1 MIKDLFSHKIHS
13 SKPEWSEKLIELA
26 CIFKEFDG
34 QLYDKKAIE
43 KRLQSISSRATFVA
57 RDPSKFRDEISAY
70 PAYLGLYRFELVND
84 KWHFFLS
91 ETAKRYLTIEE
102 PNVSAFML
110 LQLSL
115 FQYPNGMGVAYY
127 SNSNKFRIQANTR
140 DRTLEIIK
148 KGIHISPLRL
158 ICKALEADA
167 NLKQIS
173 IFEAKINAKEL
184 FTLANQ
190 SAINSKILPRLSDV
204 KSILTKSRNNLLF
217 PPNHF
222 ENRSH
227 ILNHTDFIKSNRG
240 VMSIRQ
246 PINEVDR
253 KDLQRKFE
261 TLCNLDVRFEG
272 FDNATTE
279 EELGKVISTGSWSN
293 YFDSITTLSAELIEI
308 LANDTI
314 SNILESDVLN
324 VTDSPKPKK
333 DAPLTYP
340 FKKRGTRISPSSN
353 TSKKTQFADPEVTK
367 IKRQRSNLSHKLIL
381 QQLDE
386 YLRGI
391 GAEPYENEHI
401 DLFAKIPRDGK
412 FLFEVK
418 SVFGNNL
425 LSQTRKGISQLYE
438 YRFRYKSEI
447 GYDDITLCLVYPNEP
462 SNIKWLQ
469 EYLCTDRKVAV
480 IWFSDEGELKY
491 SNYCETQ
498 VAPLLSR

>member
-26 CIFKEFDG
+26 CIFEEFDT
-34 QLYDKKAIE
+34 QLYDRKAIE
-43 KRLQSISSRATFVA
+43 KRLQNISPRATFVA

-70 PAYLGLYRFELVND
+70 PAYLGLYRLEIVND
-84 KWHFFLS
+84 KWHFFLC

-102 PNVSAFML
+102 PNVGAFML

-127 SNSNKFRIQANTR
+127 SNSNKYRVQANTR
-140 DRTLEIIK
+140 DRTLGIIE

-158 ICKALEADA
+158 ICKGLEADA
-167 NLKQIS
+167 DLKQIS
-173 IFEAKINAKEL
+173 IFEARINAKEL

-190 SAINSKILPRLSDV
+190 SVINSKILPILSDV
-204 KSILTKSRNNLLF
+204 KSILTKSRNALVF
-217 PPNHF
+217 PPKSF

-240 VMSIRQ
+240 FMSIRQ
-246 PINEVDR
+246 PINEFDR
-253 KDLQRKFE
+253 KDLKRKFKI
-261 TLCNLDVRFEG
+261 LCNLDVRFKG
-272 FDNATTE
+272 FDKATTE
-279 EELGKVISTGSWSN
+279 EELGKVISKGSWSH
-293 YFDSITTLSAELIEI
+293 YFDSITTFSSEVIEI

-314 SNILESDVLN
+314 SSISESDILN
-324 VTDSPKPKK
+324 DIDFPKPKI
-333 DAPLTYP
+333 DTPLTYP
-340 FKKRGTRISPSSN
+340 LKKRGIRISPSSN
-353 TSKKTQFADPEVTK
+353 TSKEIQFADPEVTK
-367 IKRQRSNLSHKLIL
+367 IKRQKSNLSHKIIL

-418 SVFGNNL
+418 SVLGNNL

-438 YRFRYKSEI
+438 YRFRYKSKI

-462 SNIKWLQ
+462 SSIKWLQ
-469 EYLCTDRKVAV
+469 EYLCADRKVAV
-480 IWFSDEGELKY
+480 IWFSDDGELKY
-491 SNYCETQ
+491 SNFCENQ
-498 VAPLLSR
+498 VAPLLLR